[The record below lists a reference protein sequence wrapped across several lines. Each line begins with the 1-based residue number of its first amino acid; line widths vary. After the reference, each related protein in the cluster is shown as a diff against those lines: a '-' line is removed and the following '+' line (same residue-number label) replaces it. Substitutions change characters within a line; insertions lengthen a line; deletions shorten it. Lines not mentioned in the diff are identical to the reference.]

1 MADYLRSFKR
11 ERGLISIGIDMEF
24 RDNKAIYL
32 QIADYVCEHILLGKW
47 KAEEKV
53 PSVRELAVAMEVNPN
68 TVMRTYEL
76 LQNKNIINNKRGIGF
91 FVDESAIDQ
100 VKNYRKV
107 QFIDDEL
114 PVVFRNIYLL
124 NIGFDELKAKY
135 ETFVEQNFND

>member
-1 MADYLRSFKR
+1 
-11 ERGLISIGIDMEF
+11 MEF

-32 QIADYVCEHILLGKW
+32 QIAEYVCEHILLGKW

-53 PSVRELAVAMEVNPN
+53 PSVRELAVELEVNPN

-91 FVDESAIDQ
+91 FVDEAAIDN
-100 VKNYRKV
+100 VRNYRKH
-107 QFIDDEL
+107 QFIIADL

-124 NIGFDELKAKY
+124 NIGFDELENQYK
-135 ETFVEQNFND
+135 TFVKENFNA